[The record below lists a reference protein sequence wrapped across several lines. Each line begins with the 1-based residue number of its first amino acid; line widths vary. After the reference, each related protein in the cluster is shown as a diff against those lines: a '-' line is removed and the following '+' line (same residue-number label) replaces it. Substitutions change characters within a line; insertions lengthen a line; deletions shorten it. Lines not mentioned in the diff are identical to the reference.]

1 MAKILIIDDDT
12 NILQLMTKVCTQQ
25 GHDVHSYLSG
35 QEGLAA
41 LDELKPDLAI
51 VDLKLGDF
59 NGIDIVKHS
68 SENHPATAVIMV
80 TGFGSVETA
89 VEAMRLGA
97 FDYLTKP
104 FELAD
109 LQRTVELALQQRE
122 RKSAEAMVG
131 FETSPATFEAPAPPS
146 QLIGQSE
153 KIEAIRTIVQKIA
166 NNDLPVLLEGEF
178 GTGKQVVARNIHNHS
193 ARNDAPFKVLHCSAL
208 PEDLL
213 EAELFGNASSRG
225 ETIFGR
231 AGGGTV
237 LLEEIDMLPIRL
249 QSMLESYLEEI
260 AALRMSGSLPSHVDV
275 RFMASSNKSLE
286 ECVASGDFREDLF
299 YKISVIPL
307 DVPPLRS
314 RKEDI
319 PVLVDFFLERHATA
333 TQSDK
338 QEVDKYAAQLLEQY
352 GWPGNVGE
360 LQNAIERACS
370 FSEKGRIRPVDL
382 PPKVTQ
388 KVEISDDEQ
397 AQIKHQLPIGT
408 KLSDYIK
415 KQEKMFIRE
424 TLKYN
429 DGSREKTASMLGV
442 SIATLYRKMGL
453 KLERDKILAS

>member
-1 MAKILIIDDDT
+1 MANILIIDDDA
-12 NILQLMTKVCTQQ
+12 NILQLMTKVCEQQ
-25 GHDVHSYLSG
+25 GHQTQPYLTG
-35 QEGLAA
+35 KEGMAA
-41 LDELKPDLAI
+41 LDEMKPDLMI
-51 VDLKLGDF
+51 VDLRIGDMS
-59 NGIDIVKHS
+59 GLEIIEHS
-68 SENHPATAVIMV
+68 SENHPDTAVIMV

-109 LQRTVELALQQRE
+109 LQRTVELALQQRD
-122 RKSAEAMVG
+122 RKKAEAAQP
-131 FETSPATFEAPAPPS
+131 SAAIAAFEAPAPPS
-146 QLIGQSE
+146 QLIGESD
-153 KIEAIRTIVQKIA
+153 KIEEIRAIVQKIA
-166 NNDLPVLLEGEF
+166 DNDHPVLLEGEF
-178 GTGKQVVARNIHNHS
+178 GTGKQVVARNIHNKS
-193 ARNDAPFKVLHCSAL
+193 RRKDAPFKVLQCSAL
-208 PEDLL
+208 PEELL
-213 EAELFGNASSRG
+213 EAELFGTATSRG
-225 ETIFGR
+225 QTIFGR
-231 AGGGTV
+231 ASGGTV
-237 LLEEIDMLPIRL
+237 LLEEIDMLPMRL
-249 QSMLESYLEEI
+249 QSMLESYLEEM
-260 AALRMSGSLPSHVDV
+260 AGRRMSGSLPDHMDV
-275 RFMASSNKSLE
+275 RFMASSNKPLE
-286 ECVASGDFREDLF
+286 ECVESGSFREDLY
-299 YKISVIPL
+299 YKISIIPL
-307 DVPPLRS
+307 SVPPLRS

-319 PVLVDFFLERHATA
+319 PVLVDFFLDRHATM
-333 TQSDK
+333 SDTKK

-370 FSEKGRIRPVDL
+370 FSEKGRVRPVDL

-388 KVEISDDEQ
+388 KVEISDDEEE
-397 AQIKHQLPIGT
+397 QIKHQLPIGS